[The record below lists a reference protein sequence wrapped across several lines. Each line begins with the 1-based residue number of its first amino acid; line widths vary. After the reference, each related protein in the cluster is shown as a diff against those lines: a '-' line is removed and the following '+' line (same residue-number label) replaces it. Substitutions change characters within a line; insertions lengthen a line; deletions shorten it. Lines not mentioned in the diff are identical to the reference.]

1 MGIGMQTIPIID
13 IRNGSPADLLES
25 HSDKAI
31 KLVEASK
38 NTFGIASRVASY
50 VALPIG
56 DRLSKKWLE
65 KTKNPY
71 LSEIDQYSKLL
82 GIMGIYALN
91 MCYEWGCTSG
101 VYSGKQNSALIRVLD
116 WPFPAL
122 GENIVIAHQTGT
134 AGDFYNVTWLGVSG
148 IFQATAPGRFS
159 AALNQAPMRRYKT
172 GILIDWVR
180 NRGMVYKN
188 NGLPPAHLLR
198 KVFETAKNY
207 QEAKKFLTEEP
218 VSIPVIFTLSGLSA
232 NEGCVIERLEDKAS
246 VREINNV
253 NVCAA
258 NHFESELNG
267 IGHGWLPR
275 AVDSHGRS
283 RTATSLHH
291 SDLGTGF
298 KWFRSPVANPLSR
311 LVMQAD
317 ASSGEFSVMGTD
329 GINPVTEIFTL

>member
-1 MGIGMQTIPIID
+1 MQIIPIID
-13 IRNGSPADLLES
+13 IRNGSPADLLKS
-25 HSDKAI
+25 HSDKAVR
-31 KLVEASK
+31 LVEASK
-38 NTFGIASRVASY
+38 NTFGIASRAASY

-65 KTKNPY
+65 KTNNPY
-71 LSEIDQYSKLL
+71 LSEIEQYSKLL
-82 GIMGIYALN
+82 GIRGIYALN

-101 VYSGKQNSALIRVLD
+101 VYSSEQNTALIRVLD

-122 GENIVIAHQTGT
+122 GENIVVAHQTGI
-134 AGDFYNVTWLGVSG
+134 AGDFYNVTWPGVSG
-148 IFQATAPGRFS
+148 IFQATAPRRFS

-172 GILIDWVR
+172 GIVIDWVR
-180 NRGMVYKN
+180 NRGMVHKN

-207 QEAKKFLTEEP
+207 QDARKLLSEEP
-218 VSIPVIFTLSGLSA
+218 VSIPVIFTLSGLTA
-232 NEGCVIERLEDKAS
+232 NEGCVIERLEDKVS
-246 VREINNV
+246 VREINKA

-283 RTATSLHH
+283 RVATSLNH
-291 SDLGTGF
+291 SDLGASF
-298 KWFRSPVANPLSR
+298 KWFKPPVANPLSR

-317 ASSGEFSVMGTD
+317 ASSGKFSVMGTD